1 MEPLNGGSSGKSLL
15 DPSGSLGTPQAV
27 PGFPFGIVPDHCRD
41 RSGAMGAAADAEWL
55 RWVSKQ
61 FGNVA
66 GKEKEISLE
75 EFKSALQ
82 VKESFFAERFFA
94 LFDSDGSGSLS
105 REELL
110 GSLRRLLRGNSTEKL
125 RFLFQVYDV
134 DGSGSIDAEELLLVL
149 RGCLRE
155 SSLALPEERL
165 RALSQALLQAL
176 DRDRSG
182 SITFPELQEQLEAFP
197 ELLENLSI
205 SAASWL
211 KPPSPSPA
219 EHWLCCFSRESCRD
233 QRAGLCCFSRES
245 CRDQRAGL
253 CCFSRESCREQ
264 RAGLCC
270 LGSWLAISALL
281 LALGA
286 LGHRERGPALALARG
301 CGQSLNFNCALLAA
315 LVLRRSLTWLRRSPL
330 AALFPLE
337 LHLRGHERVAHLV
350 LALATAHG
358 GAHLAHAG
366 VARRDWPVALGEYLR
381 WPRPGAGGVGGSAPQ
396 TGLALLALLLA
407 MLLCSSPCVRR
418 GGHFEVFYWS
428 HLSYISVWFLLLLHG
443 PHFWKWFL
451 IPGSLF
457 FLEKVLGWVWR
468 RAGDLHILEA
478 KLLPS
483 KVTHLVI
490 QRPKSFRFQPGDYVY
505 LNVPAI
511 AAYEWHP
518 FSISSAPEQPE
529 TLWLHIRARG
539 QWTTKLYEYFQ
550 QLESHGPEPNPPG
563 KSRREHWEQVGLW
576 DWDQGKGMGAAGWG
590 WIPWDHPSSK
600 LGNPSGWTFP
610 ACPALKDWCPM
621 EWDWGWMD
629 GWHGPWDQGDP
640 AELQRQALP
649 HWKTPVLS
657 HPLLA
662 PTKPWEF
669 PNPMIPSPLPGSCSS
684 TWKCWICAESGSLL
698 SRDLSQCFL
707 DGPYGT
713 PSRRIFTSEH
723 AVLIGAGIGITPF
736 ASILQS
742 IMFRYR
748 RRRQS
753 CPSCHF
759 TWNEERRD
767 EEMTL
772 RKVDFIWITRDQQHL
787 QWFLGLLAQ
796 LESEQAELEPGGN
809 FLELHLYMTSAL
821 GKGDV
826 KALGL
831 QLALDLLAAQEKRD
845 SISGLRSRTQPGRPD
860 WAKVFGKVA
869 AERRGKVQV
878 FFCGS
883 AGLAK
888 VIHGHCRSFG
898 FRFSKENF

>member
-1 MEPLNGGSSGKSLL
+1 MQLIPADPTLGCSMLGASGTRLGDPKKGLL
-15 DPSGSLGTPQAV
+15 
-27 PGFPFGIVPDHCRD
+27 GFRD
-41 RSGAMGAAADAEWL
+41 RSGTMGAAADAEWL
-55 RWVSKQ
+55 RWVSKK

-134 DGSGSIDAEELLLVL
+134 DGSGSIDAEELRVVL

-165 RALSQALLQAL
+165 GALSQALLQAL
-176 DRDRSG
+176 DRDHSG

-211 KPPSPSPA
+211 KPPSASPA
-219 EHWLCCFSRESCRD
+219 EPWLCCCSRESRGDQRAGMCCCSRESCGD
-233 QRAGLCCFSRES
+233 QRAGMCCCSRES
-245 CRDQRAGL
+245 RGDQRAGM
-253 CCFSRESCREQ
+253 CCCSRESRGDQ
-264 RAGLCC
+264 RAGMCCCSRESRGDQRAGMCCCSRESRGDQRAGMCC
-270 LGSWLAISALL
+270 LAGWLATSALL

-286 LGHRERGPALALARG
+286 LWHRERGPALALARG
-301 CGQSLNFNCALLAA
+301 CGQSLNLNCALLAA
-315 LVLRRSLTWLRRSPL
+315 LMLRRSLTWLRSSPL
-330 AALFPLE
+330 AELFPLE
-337 LHLRGHERVAHLV
+337 RHVRGHERVGHLV
-350 LALATAHG
+350 LALGTAHA

-366 VARRDWPVALGEYLR
+366 LAQRDWLAALGELA
-381 WPRPGAGGVGGSAPQ
+381 RPGAGGVGGTAPQ
-396 TGLALLALLLA
+396 SGLALLALLLA
-407 MLLCSSPCVRR
+407 MLACSSPCVRR

-428 HLSYISVWFLLLLHG
+428 HLSYIPVWILLLLHA

-457 FLEKVLGWVWR
+457 VLEKVLGWAWR

-505 LNVPAI
+505 LNIPAI
-511 AAYEWHP
+511 AACEWHP

-550 QLESHGPEPNPPG
+550 QLELHGPEPNLPR
-563 KSRREHWEQVGLW
+563 KSRRERRSRHWEQEGSVASGGDGAVELTAF
-576 DWDQGKGMGAAGWG
+576 QTSGAA
-590 WIPWDHPSSK
+590 
-600 LGNPSGWTFP
+600 FP
-610 ACPALKDWCPM
+610 GKDP
-621 EWDWGWMD
+621 EQG
-629 GWHGPWDQGDP
+629 GTGPG
-640 AELQRQALP
+640 ETQR
-649 HWKTPVLS
+649 
-657 HPLLA
+657 
-662 PTKPWEF
+662 
-669 PNPMIPSPLPGSCSS
+669 SCSV
-684 TWKCWICAESGSLL
+684 K
-698 SRDLSQCFL
+698 CFL

-713 PSRRIFTSEH
+713 PSRRIFSSEH
-723 AVLIGAGIGITPF
+723 AVLIGAGIGITPL

-742 IMFRYR
+742 IMIRYR
-748 RRRQS
+748 RRKQS

-759 TWNEERRD
+759 SWSEERRD

-772 RKVDFIWITRDQQHL
+772 RKVDFIWIMQDQQHL
-787 QWFLGLLAQ
+787 QWFLGLLAK
-796 LESEQAELEPGGN
+796 LETEQAELEPGGK

-831 QLALDLLAAQEKRD
+831 QLALDLLAAREQRD
-845 SISGLRSRTQPGRPD
+845 SISGLRSRTRPGRPD
-860 WAKVFGKVA
+860 WAKVFGQVA
-869 AERRGKVQV
+869 AERRGKVRV

-888 VIHGHCRSFG
+888 VIRGHCRTFG

>member
-1 MEPLNGGSSGKSLL
+1 CW
-15 DPSGSLGTPQAV
+15 DLGIAP
-27 PGFPFGIVPDHCRD
+27 
-41 RSGAMGAAADAEWL
+41 GAMGAAADTEWL
-55 RWVSKQ
+55 RWVSKR

-134 DGSGSIDAEELLLVL
+134 DGERRKTGFLGGFFGIDLGFGSGSIDAEELRVVL
-149 RGCLRE
+149 RECLRE

-165 RALSQALLQAL
+165 GALSQALLQAL
-176 DRDRSG
+176 DRDHSG
-182 SITFPELQEQLEAFP
+182 SITFPELREQLEAFP
-197 ELLENLSI
+197 ELLENLSV

-211 KPPSPSPA
+211 KPPGPSPA
-219 EHWLCCFSRESCRD
+219 EPWLCCFSRESRGD
-233 QRAGLCCFSRES
+233 QRAGICCFSRES
-245 CRDQRAGL
+245 RGDQRA
-253 CCFSRESCREQ
+253 R
-264 RAGLCC
+264 LCC
-270 LGSWLAISALL
+270 LGGWVATTALL

-286 LGHRERGPALALARG
+286 LWHRERGPALALARG
-301 CGQSLNFNCALLAA
+301 CGQSLNLNCALLAA
-315 LVLRRSLTWLRRSPL
+315 LSDLAALHRALMLRRSLTWLRSTPL
-330 AALFPLE
+330 AELFPLE
-337 LHLRGHERVAHLV
+337 LHVRGHERVGHLV
-350 LALATAHG
+350 LALGTAHA
-358 GAHLAHAG
+358 GAHLAQAG
-366 VARRDWPVALGEYLR
+366 LARRDWLVALGEYVRR
-381 WPRPGAGGVGGSAPQ
+381 WRPGAGGVGGTAPQ

-407 MLLCSSPCVRR
+407 MLACSSPCVRR

-428 HLSYISVWFLLLLHG
+428 HLSYIPVWLLLLLHG

-457 FLEKVLGWVWR
+457 VLEKVLGWAWR

-490 QRPKSFRFQPGDYVY
+490 QRPKSFRFQPGDYIY
-505 LNVPAI
+505 LNIPAI

-563 KSRREHWEQVGLW
+563 KSRHWEQVGLW
-576 DWDQGKGMGAAGWG
+576 DWDQSEGMGAAGCG
-590 WIPWDHPSSK
+590 
-600 LGNPSGWTFP
+600 
-610 ACPALKDWCPM
+610 
-621 EWDWGWMD
+621 
-629 GWHGPWDQGDP
+629 
-640 AELQRQALP
+640 
-649 HWKTPVLS
+649 
-657 HPLLA
+657 
-662 PTKPWEF
+662 
-669 PNPMIPSPLPGSCSS
+669 
-684 TWKCWICAESGSLL
+684 
-698 SRDLSQCFL
+698 CFL

-748 RRRQS
+748 RRKQS

-759 TWNEERRD
+759 SWSEERRD

-772 RKVDFIWITRDQQHL
+772 RKVDFIWITQAQQHL

-796 LESEQAELEPGGN
+796 LETEQAELEPGGK

-831 QLALDLLAAQEKRD
+831 QLALDLLAAREQRD

-860 WAKVFGKVA
+860 WDKWRMAGAPAAGVFGKVA
-869 AERRGKVQV
+869 AERRGKVAV

-883 AGLAK
+883 AALAR
-888 VIHGHCRSFG
+888 VIRGHCRRFG